1 MRRRIAMGLLALSV
15 MLSVSG
21 CTMRGSVAFTING
34 VITTNSQVS
43 MVVDGCHSVV
53 DPSQTF
59 NVSGLV
65 DDMIRA
71 NLAQKIAVI
80 NNVEYTD
87 DDLLKPIQDGS
98 LGTVLETML
107 PDPYCGQ
114 LALGLAL
121 EALVI
126 FQISKPAY
134 TAMVSQFTITVNPR
148 FGVWNPITLAVD
160 GSGSLSKADH

>member
-1 MRRRIAMGLLALSV
+1 MRHRIVIGLVTASV
-15 MLSVSG
+15 LIATSG
-21 CTMRGSVAFTING
+21 CTLRGNVAFTIDN

-43 MVVDGCHSVV
+43 TVVNGCRSVV
-53 DPSQTF
+53 DPSQSF

-71 NLAQKIAVI
+71 NLAQKIAAS
-80 NNVEYTD
+80 NNVEYTN

-98 LGTVLETML
+98 LGPVLVTML
-107 PDPYCGQ
+107 PDPYCGP

-126 FQISKPAY
+126 FQIGEPVYK
-134 TAMVSQFTITVNPR
+134 TAVSQFSITVNPR
-148 FGVWNPITLAVD
+148 FGVWNPETLAVD